1 MQHLVLIWYEL
12 MKKQSAEILAQV
24 NHLQVGEKSMEL
36 YNDWSANYD
45 HDLVEEFGYISPRVA
60 AEALAKEIDLRDL
73 RIIDYGCGTGLVG
86 AALSERGFSHIDGL
100 DISTGMLEQARDKQF
115 YKNLIQGDLTTA
127 IALDDDCYDAA
138 LCIGSMGAGHV
149 GTDHVLEML
158 RPIKP
163 AGIFIIIINA
173 MHFGP
178 EGFEDAFRQLEVE
191 GHWKIGELS
200 EFNYMSEL
208 VRPGWLVVARKP

>member
-1 MQHLVLIWYEL
+1 MQHLIVIWYEL

-36 YNDWSANYD
+36 YNDWSASYD

-60 AEALAKEIDLRDL
+60 AEALAKETDQRDF

-86 AALSERGFSHIDGL
+86 AALSEQCFSHIDGL
-100 DISTGMLEQARDKQF
+100 DISTGMLKQARDKQV
-115 YKNLIQGDLTTA
+115 YQSLIQGDLTTT
-127 IALDDDCYDAA
+127 IVLDDDCYDAA

-149 GTDHVLEML
+149 GTEHVREML

-163 AGIFIIIINA
+163 AGVFIIIINA
-173 MHFGP
+173 IHFGP
-178 EGFEDAFRQLEVE
+178 EGFESTFRQLEVD
-191 GHWKIGELS
+191 GYWQISELS

-208 VRPGWLVVARKP
+208 VRPGWLVVARKS

>member
-1 MQHLVLIWYEL
+1 MQHLILIWYEF
-12 MKKQSAEILAQV
+12 MKKQSAEILARV
-24 NHLQVGEKSMEL
+24 SHLQVGEKSMEL

-45 HDLVEEFGYISPRVA
+45 RDLVEEFGYISPRVA
-60 AEALAKEIDLRDL
+60 AETLAKETDQRGL

-86 AALSERGFSHIDGL
+86 AALSEEGFGQIDGL
-100 DISTGMLEQARDKQF
+100 DISTGMLEQARDKQV
-115 YKNLIQGDLTTA
+115 YQNLIQGDLTTT

-138 LCIGSMGAGHV
+138 LCVGSMGAGHV
-149 GTDHVLEML
+149 GTEHVREML

-178 EGFEDAFRQLEVE
+178 EGFEGTFRQLEVD
-191 GHWKIGELS
+191 GHWQISELS
-200 EFNYMSEL
+200 EFNYMAEL
-208 VRPGWLVVARKP
+208 DRPGWLVVAVKP

>member
-1 MQHLVLIWYEL
+1 
-12 MKKQSAEILAQV
+12 MKKQSAEILAKV

-36 YNDWSANYD
+36 YNDWAANYD

-60 AEALAKEIDLRDL
+60 AEALAKEIDQRDL

-86 AALSERGFSHIDGL
+86 AALSEQGFRHIDGL
-100 DISTGMLEQARDKQF
+100 DISTGMLEQAREKQV
-115 YKNLIQGDLTTA
+115 YQNLMQGDLTTT
-127 IALDDDCYDAA
+127 IALDDGCFDAG

-149 GTDHVLEML
+149 GTEHVREML

-163 AGIFIIIINA
+163 AGILIIIINA

-178 EGFEDAFRQLEVE
+178 EGFEGTFRQLEVD
-191 GHWKIGELS
+191 GYWKISELS